1 MNILGRW
8 RVTWIY
14 FRCSQWNYIHNIVSL
29 NLIRF
34 SFILLQD
41 PFIDQFLFSF
51 LFFSLSGKTWI
62 WTFDFEAG
70 NLNREICT
78 LKVEF
83 VHLKLILRIYI
94 WICIFISDFEY
105 PNLNA
110 KIYIRNCIY
119 MYEFEFKYRSLSRR
133 IRIWIC
139 TSKFECEF
147 KSSYT
152 NRKTQNQTFRYK
164 FNNLKLNLNLNWE
177 LKFEREPAAQK
188 TAKLAE
194 EKYRPLSSINL
205 LQHGQSVVFRQ
216 QQKRGKKNRN

>member
-34 SFILLQD
+34 SFILFRD
-41 PFIDQFLFSF
+41 PFIDQL
-51 LFFSLSGKTWI
+51 LFFSFFFFSLEKHE
-62 WTFDFEAG
+62 FDFEAG
-70 NLNREICT
+70 NFNREIWT

-83 VHLKLILRIYI
+83 VHLQLILRIYI

-110 KIYIRNCIY
+110 RIYIQNCIY
-119 MYEFEFKYRSLSRR
+119 ICMNLNLNTGIWVGGFEFEFVHLNSNVNLR
-133 IRIWIC
+133 
-139 TSKFECEF
+139 
-147 KSSYT
+147 SSYT
-152 NRKTQNQTFRYK
+152 NGKTQNRTFRYK
-164 FNNLKLNLNLNWE
+164 FKNLKLNLNLNWE

-205 LQHGQSVVFRQ
+205 LQRGQSVVFRQ